1 MYVNEKIF
9 YLKPN
14 LRPMAYVEFLGFVAG
29 FCTTLAFLPQVI
41 RTYRTKSTKDLSS
54 GMFIILTIGLSLWIV
69 YGISISSLPII
80 IANTATLL
88 LVFIILIFKLKY
100 G

>member
-1 MYVNEKIF
+1 MTYVD
-9 YLKPN
+9 
-14 LRPMAYVEFLGFVAG
+14 FLGFVAG

-54 GMFIILTIGLSLWIV
+54 SMFLIFTFGILLWIG
-69 YGISISSLPII
+69 YGISIGALPII
-80 IANTATLL
+80 MSNTATLL